1 MYSSSTSIVC
11 KELESESRNGYC
23 YKPVNSIHASALN
36 HSEFVAFLEEV
47 GNQYGEIIDHT
58 NVRWLSRGSFLEEV
72 ENQYGE
78 TTDHTNV
85 RWLSQGSVL
94 TRFFFTCCMRSNYS
108 WKRRAEILKN

>member
-1 MYSSSTSIVC
+1 MYSSSTSIVLQ
-11 KELESESRNGYC
+11 EFESESRNGYC

-47 GNQYGEIIDHT
+47 ENQYGEII
-58 NVRWLSRGSFLEEV
+58 
-72 ENQYGE
+72 
-78 TTDHTNV
+78 DHTNV